1 MTPIF
6 GIFQSNTDKADPTT
20 NLIVGVFAILGLIA
34 IIYSV
39 IKSIR
44 QRRGTYSLPGA
55 SGTRPAH
62 FEMPKGP
69 NAQDLWLYRC
79 ERCGATDRYFY
90 PPGQD
95 RFGRIKL
102 LCIACMEA
110 NNWPSNYPDTM
121 RPTQNLGLRHLS
133 RTIKYH
139 DGAANRW
146 HEGDPR

>member
-1 MTPIF
+1 MIPIF
-6 GIFQSNTDKADPTT
+6 GIFQSQIEKADPTT
-20 NLIVGVFAILGLIA
+20 NLIVGAFAMFAFIA
-34 IIYSV
+34 IIYSA

-44 QRRGTYSLPGA
+44 QRRGTYTSSGT

-62 FEMPKGP
+62 FELPR
-69 NAQDLWLYRC
+69 NAYNLWLYRC

-95 RFGRIKL
+95 RFSRIKL

-110 NNWPSNYPDTM
+110 NSWPSNYPDTM
-121 RPTQNLGLRHLS
+121 RPTQNLGLRTLT
-133 RTIKYH
+133 RTIKYN

-146 HEGDPR
+146 HEGDPQ